1 MDAVQASASSE
12 NISSTVAGARHGGG
26 RAGAVVYS
34 GENLQSP
41 ASITRHNGGNTTG
54 GAVGMT
60 SGGTSGQIGGGGT
73 ARRRAI
79 FFIFVT
85 ILIDS
90 ISFGIILPVL
100 PALIMQLTGEGLGA
114 AATYGGWLAFV
125 FAAMQFFCAPV
136 LGNLSDRYGRRP
148 VLLFSMLALGLDYMV
163 MGFAPGLEWLFI
175 GRSIAG
181 VAGATYAPA
190 YAYIA
195 DVSPPEKR
203 AQNFGVVGAAFGGG
217 FILGPAIG
225 GLLGTFGPRAP
236 FFVAAGFALLNFT
249 FGLFALPESL
259 PPESRRAFRWSRANP
274 LGTLQQMRKYPV
286 VLGLAAAAFLWQV
299 GHQVMPAVWSFYTML
314 KFDWS
319 VTAVGYSLAAV
330 GVVMAVSQGLLTRM
344 LIPALGGERR
354 AAMVG
359 LFAGIAIYMVYAFA
373 TQGWM
378 VYLGI
383 LAWSIGA
390 LAWPAINA
398 IMSQEIPATA
408 QGELQGGM
416 ASLGSLA
423 SIIGPV
429 MMTQLFGY
437 AASDASP
444 VRFAGAPFVLA
455 ALLSLASAFILSRHL
470 FKKPVAQTA

>member
-1 MDAVQASASSE
+1 MTADGASGPV
-12 NISSTVAGARHGGG
+12 ISR
-26 RAGAVVYS
+26 
-34 GENLQSP
+34 Q
-41 ASITRHNGGNTTG
+41 
-54 GAVGMT
+54 
-60 SGGTSGQIGGGGT
+60 
-73 ARRRAI
+73 AI

-85 ILIDS
+85 LLIDT

-125 FAAMQFFCAPV
+125 FAAMQFFCAPL

-148 VLLFSMLALGLDYMV
+148 VLLFSMLALGLDYLV
-163 MGFAPGLEWLFI
+163 MGFAPRLEWLFI
-175 GRSIAG
+175 GRLIAG

-203 AQNFGVVGAAFGGG
+203 AQNFGLVGAAFGMG
-217 FILGPAIG
+217 FIVGPAVG
-225 GLLGTFGPRAP
+225 GLLGTLGPRAP
-236 FFVAAGFALLNFT
+236 FFVAAGFALLNVT
-249 FGLFALPESL
+249 FGFFALPESL
-259 PPESRRAFRWSRANP
+259 PRAARRPFQWSRANP
-274 LGTLQQMRKYPV
+274 LGTLRQMRKYPI
-286 VLGLAAAAFLWQV
+286 VLGLASAAFLWQV
-299 GHQVMPAVWSFYTML
+299 GHQVLPSIWAFYTML

-319 VTAVGYSLAAV
+319 SAGVGYSLAAS
-330 GVVMAVSQGLLTRM
+330 GAVMAISQGLLTRV

-359 LFAGIAIYMVYAFA
+359 LFAGILVYLCYAFA

-378 VYLGI
+378 IYMGI
-383 LAWSIGA
+383 LGWAIGA
-390 LAWPAINA
+390 LAWPSINA
-398 IMSQEIPATA
+398 IMSQEIPASA

-423 SIIGPV
+423 SIIGPP

-437 AASDASP
+437 TTGPTAAVHFS
-444 VRFAGAPFVLA
+444 GAPFVLA
-455 ALLSLASAFILSRHL
+455 AVLALISAFIVSRHL
-470 FKKPVAQTA
+470 FKEPVAQTT